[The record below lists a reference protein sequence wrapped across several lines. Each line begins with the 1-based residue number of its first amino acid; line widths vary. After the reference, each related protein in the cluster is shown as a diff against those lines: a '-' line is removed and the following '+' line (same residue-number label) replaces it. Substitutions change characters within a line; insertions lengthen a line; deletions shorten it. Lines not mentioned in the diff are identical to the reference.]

1 MYRNQRLLEI
11 VRNSPCQNCGTQNGT
26 ICAAHSNQLRDGK
39 GRSLKAHDFRV
50 AALCFRCHSNLDQGY
65 QMDKEERRELWEEAH
80 RKTIAWL
87 FENDHLVVK

>member
-1 MYRNQRLLEI
+1 
-11 VRNSPCQNCGTQNGT
+11 
-26 ICAAHSNQLRDGK
+26 
-39 GRSLKAHDFRV
+39 LKAHDFRV